1 MRPEKESEPSLRE
14 AWGIFKDSL
23 SYLKD
28 SGSGKIDIAMYR
40 RRLQPAVE
48 DWILRYE
55 AENQA
60 EFCDGFCEV
69 MREGADVVFL
79 LTLHFS
85 HADGS
90 QTEKRLRKRKSAEEF
105 IGEEAERVKTETLRY
120 EIPAPHRE

>member
-1 MRPEKESEPSLRE
+1 MKPEKEGEPSLRE
-14 AWGIFKDSL
+14 AWGIFKDSVF
-23 SYLKD
+23 YLKD
-28 SGSGKIDIAMYR
+28 SCAGKIDIALYM
-40 RRLQPAVE
+40 RRLSPAVD

-69 MREGADVVFL
+69 TREGEDIVFL

-85 HADGS
+85 HTDGS
-90 QTEKRLRKRKSAEEF
+90 RAEKRLRKRKSAAEF

-120 EIPAPHRE
+120 EIQSPHRD